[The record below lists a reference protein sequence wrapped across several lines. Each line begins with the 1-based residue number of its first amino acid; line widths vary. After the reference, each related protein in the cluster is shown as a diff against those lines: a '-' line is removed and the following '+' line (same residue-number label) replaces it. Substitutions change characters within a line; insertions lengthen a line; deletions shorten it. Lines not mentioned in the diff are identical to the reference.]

1 MRRLIVN
8 ADDFGLT
15 LGVNR
20 AIAEAHQ
27 HGIVTSTTLMAESGA
42 FAGAVDLSHSLPRLS
57 VGCHVVLVDGS
68 PVLAPDRLPTLVNEE
83 GHFPPGF
90 GTVAKSAIRKKL
102 NPAEIEAEVS
112 AQICKLQNAGVNVT
126 HVDSHKHMH
135 MFSLIGA
142 AIMRAAQSCGVRA
155 IRNPFVPITAIAFSH
170 VARRPKLW
178 TRYAETRILRRYHR
192 EFRNLVSKS
201 GMVTTDGS
209 FGVISTGTLDA
220 SIFEAIAGSIP
231 EGTWEFVCHPGYVD
245 AELSSIRTR
254 LRETREQ
261 ELAILTS
268 EAARRALAKHGVELI
283 SYDDLVKS

>member
-15 LGVNR
+15 PGVNR
-20 AIAEAHQ
+20 AIAEAHRN
-27 HGIVTSTTLMAESGA
+27 GIVTSTTLMANSRA
-42 FAGAVDLSHSLPRLS
+42 FAEAVNLANSLPRLS

-68 PVLAPDRLPTLVNEE
+68 PILPADRVRSLVGHT
-83 GHFPPGF
+83 GHFPSGF
-90 GTVAKSAIRKKL
+90 GTVATSALRKQL
-102 NPAEIEAEVS
+102 DASEIESEV
-112 AQICKLQNAGVNVT
+112 ATQVQRIQNAGVSVS

-135 MFSLIGA
+135 MFPLICSA
-142 AIMRAAQSCGVRA
+142 LIRAAQRCGVRA
-155 IRNPFVPITAIAFSH
+155 IRNPFVPFAAIAIAH

-192 EFRNLVSKS
+192 EFRDLVAKS

-209 FGVISTGTLDA
+209 FGVISTGTLDV

-245 AELSSIRTR
+245 VELSSIRTR
-254 LRETREQ
+254 LRESRAQ
-261 ELAILTS
+261 ELAVLTS
-268 EAARRALAKHGVELI
+268 EDSRNALAKQGVELI
-283 SYDDLVKS
+283 SYADLAKS